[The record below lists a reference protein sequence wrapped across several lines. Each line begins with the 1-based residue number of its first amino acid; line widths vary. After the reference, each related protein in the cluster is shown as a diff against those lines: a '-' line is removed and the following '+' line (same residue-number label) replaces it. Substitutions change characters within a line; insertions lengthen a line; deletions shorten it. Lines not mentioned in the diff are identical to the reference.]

1 MLRYRIA
8 IAGTLL
14 LAASYAQANPLGLML
29 TRLHDPVYAPGVPV
43 EIVVTIE
50 AASLEGLLAMGLYE
64 TLPEG
69 WRFEGVHGGADGLPA
84 IMPAP
89 GDGPRLEF
97 AWITPPPMPCSF
109 SYTVTPQADSWGIRE
124 IHGIL
129 EYRMDEGPYYLPDR
143 VTVLDG
149 PEETKPTLI
158 LRGAQLME
166 VMQGDTWEDPGYTAL
181 DTRLQD
187 ISSRVVVTGE
197 VQTETPGTYTI
208 RYHITSESGTQ
219 ATEVQRIVRV
229 LERKEAAPET
239 PVVSGRSL
247 PIVSLKKKKQDM
259 PSADNVVGMPRA
271 ESAEVQGKK
280 RAALQFPDLSLF
292 RPMLPG
298 EYEEEEQTGV
308 AEGNADA
315 LVPVS
320 EEHVEKTVET
330 GSGLAAKETAG
341 NKDLSGNGNGKKAVE
356 EEKQEYSGYLLPSL
370 TGMTLVGL
378 MAGAWFAFRLRG
390 RRISHL
396 KGEKNW
402 TRPKDN
408 RK

>member
-14 LAASYAQANPLGLML
+14 LAASCAQANPLGLML
-29 TRLHDPVYAPGVPV
+29 TRLHDPVYAPGMPM

-89 GDGPRLEF
+89 GDGPHLEF

-109 SYTVTPQADSWGIRE
+109 SYTVTPQADSWGSRE
-124 IHGIL
+124 IHGVL
-129 EYRMDEGPYYLPDR
+129 EYRMREGPYYLPDR

-166 VMQGDTWEDPGYTAL
+166 VMQGDTWEEPGYTAL

-208 RYHITSESGTQ
+208 RYGITSESGTQ

-239 PVVSGRSL
+239 PVASGRSL
-247 PIVSLKKKKQDM
+247 PIMPLEKKKQAL
-259 PSADNVVGMPRA
+259 PSADNVINVPRA
-271 ESAEVQGKK
+271 ESTEVQVKK

-292 RPMLPG
+292 RPVLPG

-308 AEGNADA
+308 AEGNANTFS
-315 LVPVS
+315 PVS
-320 EEHVEKTVET
+320 EEDVEKAVEA
-330 GSGLAAKETAG
+330 GSGLAAKGTASD
-341 NKDLSGNGNGKKAVE
+341 KDTSGNGDGKNAVK
-356 EEKQEYSGYLLPSL
+356 EEKQGFSGYLLPGL
-370 TGMTLVGL
+370 TGVALLGL
-378 MAGAWFAFRLRG
+378 MAGAWFGFRSRG
-390 RRISHL
+390 RRMSHL
-396 KGEKNW
+396 QGKKKW
-402 TRPKDN
+402 TKSRDN